1 MILKISDI
9 SEIDVECIPASE
21 YPKKPK
27 AFIHWVGSP
36 IEVEVRL
43 YEQLFKHKNPE
54 DSTEGKLMKILPI
67 NFWGYI
73 INEIILADISLKN
86 VNIVFQ
92 FLVDSLR
99 M

>member
-54 DSTEGKLMKILPI
+54 DPTEGKLKKIIFGLPEVLSSMKL
-67 NFWGYI
+67 Y
-73 INEIILADISLKN
+73 SLT
-86 VNIVFQ
+86 
-92 FLVDSLR
+92 FL
-99 M
+99 

>member
-27 AFIHWVGSP
+27 AFIHWVGNP

-54 DSTEGKLMKILPI
+54 DPTEGKLMKILPI
-67 NFWGYI
+67 GFYASRSI
-73 INEIILADISLKN
+73 K
-86 VNIVFQ
+86 
-92 FLVDSLR
+92 
-99 M
+99 

>member
-1 MILKISDI
+1 MLKISDI

-54 DSTEGKLMKILPI
+54 DPTEGKLMKILPI
-67 NFWGYI
+67 GFWAF
-73 INEIILADISLKN
+73 INEIILADIFLKN